1 MLLEV
6 ETRLENVTILFLLE
20 VDLDGKSLEFFK
32 MVGVVGIL
40 EVWDIDGD
48 LVGEENW
55 SWDVFFNFF
64 FLARLFFA

>member
-48 LVGEENW
+48 LVGEEN
-55 SWDVFFNFF
+55 D
-64 FLARLFFA
+64 

>member
-20 VDLDGKSLEFFK
+20 VDLDGKSLELFK
-32 MVGVVGIL
+32 MIGVVGML
-40 EVWDIDGD
+40 EVWDVDGD
-48 LVGEENW
+48 LVGEEKW